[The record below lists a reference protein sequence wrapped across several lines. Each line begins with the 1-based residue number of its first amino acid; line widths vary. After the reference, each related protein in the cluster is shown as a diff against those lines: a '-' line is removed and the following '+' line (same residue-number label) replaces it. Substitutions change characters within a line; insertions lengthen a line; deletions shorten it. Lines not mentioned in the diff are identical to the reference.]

1 MESNKIL
8 LALAQ
13 MTSTAS
19 IRENENDARRI
30 LAEAKAGNADLVTF
44 PECANLIQRDRVKAS
59 SEIRSEK
66 DDIFITACRE
76 FAAATGIW
84 VHTGSSALQ
93 ESGNEKFSN
102 RSLLIGGNGHTVAHY
117 DKIHLF
123 DVDLGNGE
131 THRESDRYEPGNRA
145 VTAETPWGT
154 VGLTICYDLRFP
166 HLFRDLVKAG
176 AGIIFVPSAFT
187 VPTGEAH
194 WETLLRARAI
204 ENGAFVIAAAQCGHH
219 ADGRVTYGHSLV
231 VDPWGE
237 VLLDAGED
245 PATHF
250 ITLDLAR
257 IASARSKI
265 PSLINERS
273 YIQPS

>member
-1 MESNKIL
+1 MESKKIC

-19 IRENENDARRI
+19 IHQNENDARQI
-30 LAEAKAGNADLVTF
+30 LAEAKAGDADLVTF

-59 SEIRSEK
+59 SEICSEK
-66 DDIFITACRE
+66 DDLFIKACRE

-93 ESGNEKFSN
+93 ESGKKRFSN
-102 RSLLIGGNGHTVAHY
+102 RSLLIGSDGSTVAHY

-123 DVDLGNGE
+123 DVDLGAGE
-131 THRESDRYEPGNRA
+131 IHRESDRYEPGNRA
-145 VTAETPWGT
+145 VIGETPWGV

-166 HLFRDLVKAG
+166 HLFRDLAKAG

-187 VPTGEAH
+187 VPSGKAH

-204 ENGAFVIAAAQCGHH
+204 ENGAFVIAAAQCGQH

-237 VLLDAGED
+237 VLLDAGGD

-250 ITLDLAR
+250 ITLDLGR
-257 IASARSKI
+257 ITTARSKI
-265 PSLINERS
+265 PSLINERP
-273 YIQPS
+273 YTQPS

>member
-1 MESNKIL
+1 MYSAGGDDKYMESKKIC

-19 IRENENDARRI
+19 IHQNENDARQI
-30 LAEAKAGNADLVTF
+30 LAEAKAGDADLVTF

-59 SEIRSEK
+59 SEICSEK
-66 DDIFITACRE
+66 DDLFIKACRE

-93 ESGNEKFSN
+93 ESGKKRFSN
-102 RSLLIGGNGHTVAHY
+102 RSLLIGSDGSTVAHY

-123 DVDLGNGE
+123 DVDLGAGE
-131 THRESDRYEPGNRA
+131 IHRESDRYEPGNRA
-145 VTAETPWGT
+145 VIGETPWGV

-166 HLFRDLVKAG
+166 HLFRDLAKAG

-187 VPTGEAH
+187 VPSGKAH

-204 ENGAFVIAAAQCGHH
+204 ENGAFVIAAAQCGQH
-219 ADGRVTYGHSLV
+219 A
-231 VDPWGE
+231 E
-237 VLLDAGED
+237 NA
-245 PATHF
+245 A
-250 ITLDLAR
+250 
-257 IASARSKI
+257 
-265 PSLINERS
+265 
-273 YIQPS
+273 

>member
-1 MESNKIL
+1 MDSSKVR

-13 MTSTAS
+13 MTSTTS
-19 IRENENDARRI
+19 IRENEKAARRI
-30 LAEAKAGNADLVTF
+30 LAEAKAGDADLVTF
-44 PECANLIQRDRVKAS
+44 PEGANLMQRDRVKAS
-59 SEIRSEK
+59 SEICSEK
-66 DDIFITACRE
+66 DDLFITTCQE
-76 FAAATGIW
+76 FAISTGIW

-93 ESGNEKFSN
+93 EPGKERFSN
-102 RSLLIGGNGHTVAHY
+102 RSLLIGSDGQMVARY

-123 DVDLGNGE
+123 DVDLGDGE
-131 THRESDRYEPGNRA
+131 IRRESDRYEPGNRA
-145 VTAETPWGT
+145 VIAKTPWGV

-187 VPTGEAH
+187 VPTGKAH

-204 ENGAFVIAAAQCGHH
+204 ENGSFVVAAAQCGQH

-237 VLLDAGED
+237 VLLDAGGD

-250 ITLDLAR
+250 ITLDLGQ
-257 IASARSKI
+257 IATARSKI